1 MLSSNSSE
9 KISLSLK
16 YLYFIAKFFFRS
28 IKVLD
33 ENDHAPV
40 VESPSQKE
48 PACTSITEFH
58 DSKEIVTTIRASD
71 ADDPATPNG
80 QLRFE
85 IRGGSAA
92 DLFMMKQVD
101 PWNANIYARTKLNKL
116 YGNYSLDINIKDLGT
131 PQKSIEMK
139 LDICIQDYNDHAPF
153 FVSPIN
159 NYTIR
164 VAEVIGIKF
173 SSALNE
179 INVLNSSERNSW
191 PINRSSLRQR

>member
-1 MLSSNSSE
+1 MAHGNYE
-9 KISLSLK
+9 ILK
-16 YLYFIAKFFFRS
+16 LFFS

-40 VESPSQKE
+40 VQFPSQKE

-58 DSKEIVTTIRASD
+58 ETKEVVTTIRATD
-71 ADDPATPNG
+71 ADDPTTPNG

-92 DLFMMKQVD
+92 DLFVLKQVD
-101 PWNANIYARTKLNKL
+101 PWNANVYARSKLNKL
-116 YGNYSLDINIKDLGT
+116 YGNYSLNINVKDLGSPT
-131 PQKSIEMK
+131 KYVDMK
-139 LDICIQDYNDHAPF
+139 LDICIQDYNDHAPY

-164 VAEVIGIKF
+164 VAEVRITVEKR
-173 SSALNE
+173 LTNKK
-179 INVLNSSERNSW
+179 
-191 PINRSSLRQR
+191 

>member
-1 MLSSNSSE
+1 MSQTFL
-9 KISLSLK
+9 SLSN
-16 YLYFIAKFFFRS
+16 S

-40 VESPSQKE
+40 IEFPSQKE

-58 DSKEIVTTIRASD
+58 DSKEVVTIIRATD
-71 ADDPATPNG
+71 ADDPTTPNG

-92 DLFMMKQVD
+92 DLFVLRQFD
-101 PWNANIYARTKLNKL
+101 PWNANVFARSKLNKL
-116 YGNYSLDINIKDLGT
+116 YGNYSLDINVKDLGT
-131 PQKSIEMK
+131 PSKAVDMK
-139 LDICIQDYNDHAPF
+139 LDICIQDYNDHAPY

-164 VAEVIGIKF
+164 VPEVNSRFLSHQLENKNQNLLTFRTQRLDNRLHKF
-173 SSALNE
+173 TPRMKTWVSML
-179 INVLNSSERNSW
+179 
-191 PINRSSLRQR
+191 